1 MSITLQLNAV
11 SKKTDNKQGASQA
24 AGKQDVQAFV
34 TLAKLETAKNLEPN
48 INQLTKG
55 INTPAKY
62 FIQEPIESS
71 SFPIHCLSALSR
83 HQNTFFSSIIATL
96 F

>member
-1 MSITLQLNAV
+1 MPITLQLNAV
-11 SKKTDNKQGASQA
+11 SKKADNKQGASQA

-34 TLAKLETAKNLEPN
+34 ILSKPKTATNLAPN
-48 INQLTKG
+48 INQLAKE

-83 HQNTFFSSIIATL
+83 Y
-96 F
+96 

>member
-1 MSITLQLNAV
+1 MPITLQLNAV
-11 SKKTDNKQGASQA
+11 SKKADNKQGASQA

-34 TLAKLETAKNLEPN
+34 TLAKPETAKNLEPN

-62 FIQEPIESS
+62 FIQEPIESTPL
-71 SFPIHCLSALSR
+71 PINCLSALSR
-83 HQNTFFSSIIATL
+83 Y
-96 F
+96 